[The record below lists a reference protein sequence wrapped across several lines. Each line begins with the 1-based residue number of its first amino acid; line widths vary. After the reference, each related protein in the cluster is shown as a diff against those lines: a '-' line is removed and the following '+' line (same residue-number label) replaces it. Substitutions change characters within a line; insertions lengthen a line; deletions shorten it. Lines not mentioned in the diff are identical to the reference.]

1 MTTLSPASET
11 ATAASAPK
19 PGSGAGAGWLRRLL
33 GYCLR
38 HRRNLLLSYG
48 AAVVAA
54 VATAV
59 LPLIV
64 RHVVDDVA
72 AGVRGTLVG
81 WVAVLVGLAAI
92 RFGAGYLRRYR
103 SGRVSLGVQ
112 YDLRNDVF
120 DTLLRLDGAKQDD
133 LRTGQVV
140 SRSIS
145 DITLIQM
152 LLQML
157 PNVTGN
163 LLMFVVS
170 LMVMAVLSPP
180 LTVIALAVGPTLWFI
195 AYRSRRDLFPANWHA
210 QQQAAEI
217 AAGVEAAVTGV
228 RVVKGFG
235 QEERELSE
243 LETRARTLFAS
254 RLRVAR
260 LTSRY
265 NPALQAV
272 PALGQVLV
280 LALGGWLAL
289 HRHISLGTFVAFT
302 TYLAAFVSPVRQLA
316 TLLTVSQEA
325 RASVERVM
333 EIIDER
339 PGTVDA
345 PNAVELPDEPL
356 SVELD
361 RTVFGYAGADPL
373 LRGLTLRIAPGE
385 TVALVGAAG
394 SGKSTVALLLARF
407 YDVSQGSV
415 RLGGT
420 DVRDLTTASLRSRL
434 AIVFEDSFL
443 LSDTVR
449 ANIAYGRP
457 EATDSQVRQAARA
470 AHAEAFVDALPHG
483 FDTVVGEQGLTL
495 SGGQRQRIAL
505 ARALLMDPRLLILD
519 DATSAVDAR
528 VEAAIQTTLRTVT
541 RQCTTLVIAHRTS
554 TLALADRIAVLDGGR
569 VVDIGTRAELDAR
582 CPLFRSL
589 LSVPNTP
596 SLDQKVAAEPAR
608 PNGITPS
615 LWPRRHQAGPV
626 GSLDVRTAA
635 AFATAAA
642 GAGGPSRGG
651 AGGGLLSSAPPSIE
665 MIERI
670 AELPEFDD
678 DPDVPT
684 DRTRAGDLSF
694 SLGRL
699 LRPFLPPLLLGL
711 LLVALDAVT
720 QIAVPSLVRVGVDR
734 GVARGAGGTLLLAAA
749 AAGIVVLIGW
759 GISVAQVRVTG
770 RTGERLLYTLR
781 VKTYA
786 QLQRLGLDY
795 YERELG
801 GRIMTRMTTDVDAL
815 SNFLQTGLATAV
827 VSVLTVLG
835 VLVALLAID
844 AGLALV
850 LVAVLPVLVV
860 ATMVFRSKSVPAYT
874 EARERISIVNAYLQE
889 NVAGIR
895 VTQAF
900 RRERYNSVEFARRAQ
915 AFRDSR
921 LRAQRYM
928 AIYFPF
934 VEFLSAV
941 STGLVLMIG
950 SRQVLAGTLTT
961 GTLIAFVLYIELFFS
976 PVQQMSQAFD
986 GYQQAAVGMSRLRS
1000 LMRTPTMTP
1009 AASHPLPVRGV
1020 RGRIEFDGVSFAYH
1034 AGDQEA
1040 LRGIDLCIDAGETVA
1055 LVGQTG
1061 AGKST
1066 VVKLLAR
1073 FYDPTSGA
1081 VRVDGRDIRDLDL
1094 AGYRSRL
1101 GLVPQESHLFGA
1113 TVRDAVAYGR
1123 PDATDA
1129 EVEAAARAVGA
1140 HDVVARLP
1148 LGYLQPIGEHG
1159 RNLSAGQRQL
1169 LALARAELVDPD
1181 ILLLDEAT
1189 ASLDLA
1195 TEESVRLATD
1205 ALTRQRTTLVVAHRL
1220 TTAARADRVVVL
1232 DGGRI
1237 AEVGAHEELLA
1248 AGGHY
1253 RRLWDAFVGAV
1264 PRSKSVQLERAT

>member
-1 MTTLSPASET
+1 A
-11 ATAASAPK
+11 
-19 PGSGAGAGWLRRLL
+19 
-33 GYCLR
+33 
-38 HRRNLLLSYG
+38 
-48 AAVVAA
+48 
-54 VATAV
+54 
-59 LPLIV
+59 
-64 RHVVDDVA
+64 
-72 AGVRGTLVG
+72 
-81 WVAVLVGLAAI
+81 
-92 RFGAGYLRRYR
+92 
-103 SGRVSLGVQ
+103 
-112 YDLRNDVF
+112 
-120 DTLLRLDGAKQDD
+120 
-133 LRTGQVV
+133 
-140 SRSIS
+140 
-145 DITLIQM
+145 
-152 LLQML
+152 
-157 PNVTGN
+157 
-163 LLMFVVS
+163 
-170 LMVMAVLSPP
+170 
-180 LTVIALAVGPTLWFI
+180 
-195 AYRSRRDLFPANWHA
+195 
-210 QQQAAEI
+210 
-217 AAGVEAAVTGV
+217 
-228 RVVKGFG
+228 
-235 QEERELSE
+235 
-243 LETRARTLFAS
+243 
-254 RLRVAR
+254 
-260 LTSRY
+260 
-265 NPALQAV
+265 
-272 PALGQVLV
+272 
-280 LALGGWLAL
+280 
-289 HRHISLGTFVAFT
+289 
-302 TYLAAFVSPVRQLA
+302 
-316 TLLTVSQEA
+316 
-325 RASVERVM
+325 
-333 EIIDER
+333 
-339 PGTVDA
+339 
-345 PNAVELPDEPL
+345 
-356 SVELD
+356 
-361 RTVFGYAGADPL
+361 
-373 LRGLTLRIAPGE
+373 
-385 TVALVGAAG
+385 
-394 SGKSTVALLLARF
+394 
-407 YDVSQGSV
+407 
-415 RLGGT
+415 
-420 DVRDLTTASLRSRL
+420 
-434 AIVFEDSFL
+434 
-443 LSDTVR
+443 
-449 ANIAYGRP
+449 
-457 EATDSQVRQAARA
+457 
-470 AHAEAFVDALPHG
+470 
-483 FDTVVGEQGLTL
+483 
-495 SGGQRQRIAL
+495 
-505 ARALLMDPRLLILD
+505 
-519 DATSAVDAR
+519 
-528 VEAAIQTTLRTVT
+528 
-541 RQCTTLVIAHRTS
+541 
-554 TLALADRIAVLDGGR
+554 
-569 VVDIGTRAELDAR
+569 
-582 CPLFRSL
+582 
-589 LSVPNTP
+589 
-596 SLDQKVAAEPAR
+596 
-608 PNGITPS
+608 
-615 LWPRRHQAGPV
+615 
-626 GSLDVRTAA
+626 
-635 AFATAAA
+635 
-642 GAGGPSRGG
+642 
-651 AGGGLLSSAPPSIE
+651 
-665 MIERI
+665 
-670 AELPEFDD
+670 
-678 DPDVPT
+678 
-684 DRTRAGDLSF
+684 
-694 SLGRL
+694 
-699 LRPFLPPLLLGL
+699 
-711 LLVALDAVT
+711 

-900 RRERYNSVEFARRAQ
+900 RRERYNSVEFARRAR

-1101 GLVPQESHLFGA
+1101 GLVPQESHLFGV

-1159 RNLSAGQRQL
+1159 RN
-1169 LALARAELVDPD
+1169 
-1181 ILLLDEAT
+1181 
-1189 ASLDLA
+1189 
-1195 TEESVRLATD
+1195 
-1205 ALTRQRTTLVVAHRL
+1205 
-1220 TTAARADRVVVL
+1220 
-1232 DGGRI
+1232 
-1237 AEVGAHEELLA
+1237 
-1248 AGGHY
+1248 
-1253 RRLWDAFVGAV
+1253 
-1264 PRSKSVQLERAT
+1264 